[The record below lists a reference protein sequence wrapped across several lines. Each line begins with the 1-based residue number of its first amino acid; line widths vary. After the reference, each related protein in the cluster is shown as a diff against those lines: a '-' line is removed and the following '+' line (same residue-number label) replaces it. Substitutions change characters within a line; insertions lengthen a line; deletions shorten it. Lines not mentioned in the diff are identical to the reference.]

1 LAEPL
6 INNSNEAYL
15 ILDDSVQDKSYSQ
28 KIEMVN
34 RQYSGNA
41 HGLIKGIGIV
51 NLVHADQSDYYPL
64 DFRVYAPA
72 VDGKTKNDHFRDMLR
87 QAFEERDLRAQII
100 LFDSWYA
107 ASENLKYIHRINKFF
122 VTTLKDNRLVSL
134 SKERGYVHLQQIE

>member
-1 LAEPL
+1 MAEPL

-72 VDGKTKNDHFRDMLR
+72 VDGKTKRLILG
-87 QAFEERDLRAQII
+87 FEDRLP
-100 LFDSWYA
+100 A
-107 ASENLKYIHRINKFF
+107 ATECLA
-122 VTTLKDNRLVSL
+122 
-134 SKERGYVHLQQIE
+134 